1 MSGQTRAGTRDLTP
15 SIAPP
20 SRAHPPA
27 SSRPPRPETC
37 GVRAAGKKRAAPAG
51 DWLAC
56 LSTSPVCISLFAA
69 YNPVYRLTG
78 CAARRSPTRIV
89 SPSTDTA
96 ADLAADAST
105 SAYARAFAPG
115 HGTRRSHIVKT
126 RPRFDSGRRTLARAA
141 GVGPAG
147 SGPRLARLPHAGRRR
162 PIRPQ
167 PPRATDSRDLRL
179 ERQRARRRRATRFRR
194 DLETTNATVRGSIL
208 YSRRTMLDCCMPVRR

>member
-20 SRAHPPA
+20 SRVHPPA

-115 HGTRRSHIVKT
+115 HGARRSHIVKT

-141 GVGPAG
+141 DVAPAG
-147 SGPRLARLPHAGRRR
+147 SRAPLLQGDPQAQRAAAPAAAPPRRDRLERRDSSGSGLGAGRRDFETHDKCDE
-162 PIRPQ
+162 
-167 PPRATDSRDLRL
+167 AVLDTVAVSRICNI
-179 ERQRARRRRATRFRR
+179 TR
-194 DLETTNATVRGSIL
+194 
-208 YSRRTMLDCCMPVRR
+208 M